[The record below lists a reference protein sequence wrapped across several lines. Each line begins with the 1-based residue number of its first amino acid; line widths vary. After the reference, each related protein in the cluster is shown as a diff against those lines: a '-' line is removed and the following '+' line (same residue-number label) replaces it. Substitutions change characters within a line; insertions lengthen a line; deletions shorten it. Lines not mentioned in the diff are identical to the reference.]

1 MKNNEGHALLRR
13 GAVWHILGFA
23 LAFALVFGLLST
35 AISAE
40 TATAADMRLQS
51 ATGTVSLKNASGK
64 SVSVREGM
72 KLYSCLLYTSLRRL
86 LSGRLRKLQG

>member
-51 ATGTVSLKNASGK
+51 TTGTVSLKNASG
-64 SVSVREGM
+64 
-72 KLYSCLLYTSLRRL
+72 CLLYTSKQQAGVAGLRSSVL
-86 LSGRLRKLQG
+86 

>member
-40 TATAADMRLQS
+40 TAP
-51 ATGTVSLKNASGK
+51 
-64 SVSVREGM
+64 
-72 KLYSCLLYTSLRRL
+72 RRT
-86 LSGRLRKLQG
+86 

>member
-51 ATGTVSLKNASGK
+51 TTASRTPAERA
-64 SVSVREGM
+64 SPSVRG
-72 KLYSCLLYTSLRRL
+72 
-86 LSGRLRKLQG
+86 